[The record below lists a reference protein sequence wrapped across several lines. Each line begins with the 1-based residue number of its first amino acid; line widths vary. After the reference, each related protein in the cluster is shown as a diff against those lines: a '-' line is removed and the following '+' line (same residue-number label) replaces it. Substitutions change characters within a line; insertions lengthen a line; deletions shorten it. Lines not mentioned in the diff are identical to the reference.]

1 MALQKVYLS
10 SYTDNDIVSKINS
23 ATSAITRADCVSAT
37 ARPIANLEIT
47 NARLASNAV
56 TNVKVS
62 ASAAIS
68 ADKTADGTTRKAYT
82 ATERTKLAGIEDNAA
97 RIGIWG

>member
-1 MALQKVYLS
+1 MTIQKVYLS

-23 ATSAITRADCVSAT
+23 ATSAITRADCVSAE

-47 NARLASNAV
+47 NA
-56 TNVKVS
+56 KVS

-68 ADKTADGTTRKAYT
+68 ADKIADGATRKAYT
-82 ATERTKLAGIEDNAA
+82 ATERTKLAGIENNAA